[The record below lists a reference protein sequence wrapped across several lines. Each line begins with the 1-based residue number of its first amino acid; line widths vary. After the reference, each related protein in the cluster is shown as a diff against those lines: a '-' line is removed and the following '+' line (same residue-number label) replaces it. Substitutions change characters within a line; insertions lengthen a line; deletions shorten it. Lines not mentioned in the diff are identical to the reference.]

1 MPGEFENVGTAELE
15 VAAGVRDRRGPWQL
29 SLRGTAGGGLVYNS
43 QGLSNATGR
52 NDLDPYFYRATLEG
66 TADRS
71 LDTHWRLGLRG
82 FAGVSTGGDG
92 ETAKQRQIY
101 ASGADPL
108 ERITNPFLRSR
119 GALLLRPDVYYHM
132 AGGGNL
138 RGIDPTVSMSALVA
152 ANLELERTVLDRGE
166 AKLFSRVSLAAF
178 GDAGHAIADDA
189 DPATGRNIEFLAD
202 AGAGI
207 RARHRIGQ
215 TSFVTRV
222 DFPLYVSRADL
233 AQDQHPGG
241 DEFGFRWLFSFEA
254 AW

>member
-1 MPGEFENVGTAELE
+1 
-15 VAAGVRDRRGPWQL
+15 
-29 SLRGTAGGGLVYNS
+29 
-43 QGLSNATGR
+43 
-52 NDLDPYFYRATLEG
+52 
-66 TADRS
+66 
-71 LDTHWRLGLRG
+71 
-82 FAGVSTGGDG
+82 
-92 ETAKQRQIY
+92 
-101 ASGADPL
+101 
-108 ERITNPFLRSR
+108 
-119 GALLLRPDVYYHM
+119 
-132 AGGGNL
+132 
-138 RGIDPTVSMSALVA
+138 MSAMVA

-166 AKLFSRVSLAAF
+166 AKLFSKVSAGRRL
-178 GDAGHAIADDA
+178 GTQGHAIADDA

-222 DFPLYVSRADL
+222 DFPVYVSRADL